1 MFAKIKAYFQ
11 ETAAEMKRVSW
22 ATLPELRES
31 TWVVIVTVVLVTI
44 FVFVVDK
51 GLDLAVKALI
61 SIA

>member
-1 MFAKIKAYFQ
+1 MFARIKAYFQ

-22 ATLPELRES
+22 ATFPELRES